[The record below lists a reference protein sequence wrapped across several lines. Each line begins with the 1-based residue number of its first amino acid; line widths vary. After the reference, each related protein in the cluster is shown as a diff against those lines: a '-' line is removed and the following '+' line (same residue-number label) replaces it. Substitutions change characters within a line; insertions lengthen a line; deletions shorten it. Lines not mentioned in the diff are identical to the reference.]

1 MKKTAALIAT
11 SMMLTSFTA
20 AADAVGVYI
29 GVQAWDMA
37 AEGTLGDKGDQQ
49 AYDFDDEAQARYYI
63 ELEHPIPFIPNMKV
77 AHSELDTQGLETG
90 EFRIDTD
97 VDMSYTDYTLY
108 YELFDND
115 LVSFDFGFTGK
126 NLNGQVGD
134 NSFDEI
140 VAMLYAS
147 VEAGLP
153 FTGLSIFAEGN
164 FLSINDHTINDYQLG
179 IAWAIVDNLA
189 VDVSLTAGYRAVE
202 MELDDLDGIYS
213 DLDYDGAFAG
223 IEVHF

>member
-1 MKKTAALIAT
+1 MKKSAALIAT

-29 GVQAWDMA
+29 GAQAWDMSS
-37 AEGTLGDKGDQQ
+37 EGTLGDKGDQQ
-49 AYDFDDEAQARYYI
+49 VFNFDDEVQGRYYI
-63 ELEHPIPFIPNMKV
+63 EVEHPVPFIPNVKI
-77 AHSELDTQGLETG
+77 AHSQLDTPAMQVG
-90 EFRIDTD
+90 EFRIGTD
-97 VDMSYTDYTLY
+97 IDMSYTDYTLY

-115 LVSFDFGFTGK
+115 LLSFDFGFTGK
-126 NLNGQVGD
+126 NIHGEAED

-147 VEAGLP
+147 AEVGLP
-153 FTGLSIFAEGN
+153 FTGFSVFAEGN
-164 FLSINDHTINDYQLG
+164 FLSMDDHTINDYQIGL
-179 IAWAIVDNLA
+179 AWAFIDNLA
-189 VDVSLTAGYRAVE
+189 VDVSLTAGYRVVE

-223 IEVHF
+223 VEVHF